1 MKKNLFFS
9 LLFVIQSLSLEL
21 KAESR
26 STLFL
31 RAYVPGSISTNIKE
45 MKLSATQS
53 LWLFSSLS
61 NSRYPRESQK
71 FEVEGLDQAGLE
83 GHIKKVVGTDHTI
96 QYEVLIT
103 RLKFSLAPNKPI
115 FLKISAN

>member
-1 MKKNLFFS
+1 MKKNLFFI
-9 LLFVIQSLSLEL
+9 LLFISQSLSLEL

-26 STLFL
+26 SALFL
-31 RAYVPGSISTNIKE
+31 RAYVPGSVTTNIKE
-45 MKLSATQS
+45 TKLSATQS
-53 LWLFSSLS
+53 LWLFSSQS

-71 FEVEGLDQAGLE
+71 FEVEGLDQVGLE
-83 GHIKKVVGTDHTI
+83 GHIKKVIGSDNTI

-103 RLKFSLAPNKPI
+103 RLKFSMSPNKPI